1 MSGTRQSWSSSG
13 SENDQRYAGI
23 DEKKRKRMISN
34 RESARRSRMKK
45 QKRVQELTEEVG
57 RLQAANSGIVGRI
70 EEMSKKYEVMANEK
84 SVLRAQEAEL
94 SERLKYLND
103 VMKNSGVG
111 DSDNAVAAA
120 ADPLMNPWQIL
131 FPKLPIPASS
141 GLFKF

>member
-45 QKRVQELTEEVG
+45 QKRVEELTLEVG
-57 RLQAANSGIVGRI
+57 RLQAANSAIVGRI
-70 EEMSKKYEVMANEK
+70 DDISKKYEVMAIEK
-84 SVLRAQEAEL
+84 SVLKAQEVEL

-103 VMKNSGVG
+103 VMKNTGVG
-111 DSDNAVAAA
+111 DSGNAA
-120 ADPLMNPWQIL
+120 ADPLMTPWQIL
-131 FPKLPIPASS
+131 FPKLLPIPASS